1 MTSKFS
7 LCAVG
12 LLSIGSITA
21 SNIAIASSPSEINT
35 QLKWSWQG
43 SSFKPESNQVIAAP
57 IVAQLND
64 DNGDGKIDENDIA
77 DIIVVTFENN
87 KYTQGGLVRALSG
100 IDGSELWSY
109 NNGGI
114 IADARY
120 SPAVADLDGD
130 GVVEIVTT
138 STISPYINILDN
150 EGQIKKQ
157 ILKSASGW
165 RSVGAISLSDLNNDG
180 SIDILS
186 ADGVYNYDTGL
197 LFSLEWAP
205 SPISFD
211 ADGDG
216 IQEVFS
222 NGALYKS
229 DGSFTWQYQTNDT
242 VWFSSVANLDSD
254 NKPEIVVSV
263 PASKGSAQNSSFAV
277 LEHDG
282 SVKWEVN
289 NLENPGGGVQ
299 AISNFLGNAATNST
313 NEIAKSPVYGYT
325 HLHHSHPVKIA
336 DDNQLK
342 IRSGDLI
349 DAIGSTASN
358 MVGGQGGSL
367 HTIDASKVRS
377 IDVTYGKYKTWWTYG
392 VLEMEFTLND
402 GSKITLGSKDS
413 AFKYPA
419 LEWRTKEVP
428 YLGLEWRTKQVSYW
442 FFGWHTKTVSY
453 LAPVWKTKTIPY
465 AVPVMKSKAT
475 TERYTVP
482 SNTQLVGLNVWS
494 KPKPIFT
501 FKKHVNAVQFVV
513 GESINDSYLN
523 TGIVYAGYHAVDMY
537 NAQGSKVWS
546 VANDDYNS
554 GKIGVSAYDFTG
566 DGIDEV
572 IVQDLLRVRILDGR
586 TGAVLATIANSSNTL
601 WEYPVVADLEG
612 NNNAS
617 LIVVANDYA
626 KESAINHGVYVYE
639 SADADKPWKNATRIW
654 NQHSFHFSNINQDGS
669 VPTNAQPSWL
679 THNTY
684 RSSTIK

>member
-12 LLSIGSITA
+12 LLSISSLAVSSIATA
-21 SNIAIASSPSEINT
+21 SNPNEINT

-43 SSFKPESNQVIAAP
+43 SSFKPESNQVMVAP
-57 IVAQLND
+57 VIAQLND

-109 NNGGI
+109 DNGGI

-120 SPAVADLDGD
+120 SPAVADLDGNGIVD
-130 GVVEIVTT
+130 IVTT
-138 STISPYINILDN
+138 SASSPYITILDN
-150 EGQIKKQ
+150 KGNIKKQ
-157 ILKSASGW
+157 ILKHVSGG
-165 RSVGAISLSDLNNDG
+165 RSIGTISISDLNNDG
-180 SIDILS
+180 SIEIIS

-197 LFSLEWAP
+197 QFSLEWAP
-205 SPISFD
+205 SSISFD

-229 DGSFTWQYQTNDT
+229 DGSFTWQYQANDT

-263 PASKGSAQNSSFAV
+263 PATKATTQNSVFAV

-299 AISNFLGNAATNST
+299 AISNFLGKATTST
-313 NEIAKSPVYGYT
+313 NEVAKSSVYGYT

-349 DAIGSTASN
+349 DAIGSTTSN

-392 VLEMEFTLND
+392 VLEMEFTLNN

-419 LEWRTKEVP
+419 LEWRNKEVS

-442 FFGWHTKTVSY
+442 FFGWHTKTVPY
-453 LAPVWKTKTIPY
+453 LAWVWKTKTIPY

-501 FKKHVNAVQFVV
+501 FKKHVNAVQFIV
-513 GESINDSYLN
+513 GEKINN
-523 TGIVYAGYHAVDMY
+523 NVQNMGIVYAGYYAVDMY
-537 NAQGSKVWS
+537 NAQGNKVWS
-546 VANDDYNS
+546 VANDDSNS
-554 GKIGVSAYDFTG
+554 GKVGVSAYDFNG

-572 IVQDLLRVRILDGR
+572 ITQDFLRVRILDGR
-586 TGAVLATIANSSNTL
+586 TGTVLATIANSSNTL

-639 SADADKPWKNATRIW
+639 SADAHKPWRNATRIW